1 VSFRRTYSPL
11 PAWPIGAVVLGTFLC
26 TSGPLLPLAAGIAG
40 YVAGPLA
47 ARLLMALPGT
57 LFEFPDEGEEA

>member
-1 VSFRRTYSPL
+1 MRVRTYSPL

-26 TSGPLLPLAAGIAG
+26 ASGPLLPAAVGFAG

-47 ARLLMALPGT
+47 ARLLMTLPDT
-57 LFEFPDEGEEA
+57 LADLGPEEGDA